1 MPVFVVVALA
11 LAVLAV
17 AMVVVAA
24 LQLWTTAGALR
35 GAVRRANERLAPL
48 GEELRDEIAVTTA
61 ELDALGARRSDE
73 VEEIPLAYTG
83 REG

>member
-11 LAVLAV
+11 LAVLTV

-24 LQLWTTAGALR
+24 LQLRTTGGALR
-35 GAVRRANERLAPL
+35 AAVQRAIGRLGPL

-73 VEEIPLAYTG
+73 GEGTALAYTG
-83 REG
+83 PEG